1 MLAVS
6 LVAWAGTIF
15 FPSLNLGLLICRVKH
30 WDEIGLLLLLLF
42 FKVFIYLFGC
52 IRSQLWCTGSLVK
65 VYKLRYPVAD
75 GILVPQPGIEPKP
88 PTLEWGFLATGP
100 PGKSLG

>member
-42 FKVFIYLFGC
+42 FLKYLYIYLAASDLSCGA
-52 IRSQLWCTGSLVK
+52 QAL
-65 VYKLRYPVAD
+65 
-75 GILVPQPGIEPKP
+75 
-88 PTLEWGFLATGP
+88 
-100 PGKSLG
+100 